1 MVYAADFLWNESI
14 HMSQKRPS
22 RTAATGKAGS
32 SSPKAGKPVKK
43 TAKKAGEAQPA
54 APGRKRESQRVVTVT
69 DIANAIGVSR
79 ATVSLV
85 LRGSPLV
92 HADTRARVEAE
103 LKRQRYVYNRSA
115 ANLRRRT
122 SSSVALVINDLS
134 NPFFAEFAAGVDEAL
149 GGQGYVTLLGSTG
162 ESPQRQQ
169 AVLASLMEHT
179 PAGVI
184 LSPAE
189 GSDAAELRTVLDA
202 RSHVLL
208 FNRELAGADAWD
220 FLALDNER
228 GARMAAE
235 HLIGLGHRRIA
246 FFGGHAD
253 SSSCRQRRAGFAQAM
268 AAAGLPVEPQWLIE
282 SAPNRLEAA
291 TRTGALFGERASPT
305 AAVCYND
312 TVALGLML
320 GLASR
325 GIQPGRG
332 FAVTG
337 FDDIPE
343 AAMTTPPLTTLSVD
357 PRERGR
363 QAARMLLQ
371 RVADPDAAPMRTIAP
386 VRLCIRESSGVPR
399 P

>member
-1 MVYAADFLWNESI
+1 
-14 HMSQKRPS
+14 MSQKRPS
-22 RTAATGKAGS
+22 RPGATRTPKAAASKAAKKAGAAPQ
-32 SSPKAGKPVKK
+32 PKAGKP
-43 TAKKAGEAQPA
+43 A
-54 APGRKRESQRVVTVT
+54 ATERAREPQRVVTVT

-92 HADTRARVEAE
+92 HVDTRARVEAE
-103 LKRQRYVYNRSA
+103 LKRQRYVYNRGA

-122 SSSVALVINDLS
+122 SSSVALVINDLA

-149 GGQGYVTLLGSTG
+149 GEKGFVTLLGSTG
-162 ESPQRQQ
+162 ESPERQQ
-169 AVLASLMEHT
+169 AVLSSLMEHT

-189 GSDAAELRTVLDA
+189 GSDATQLHKVLDA
-202 RSHVLL
+202 RANVLL
-208 FNRELAGADAWD
+208 FNRELTGADDWG
-220 FLALDNER
+220 FLGLDNQH
-228 GARMAAE
+228 GAQLATE
-235 HLIGLGHRRIA
+235 HLISQGHRRIA
-246 FFGGHAD
+246 FYGGHAD
-253 SSSCRQRRAGFAQAM
+253 SSSCRQRRAGHAQAM
-268 AAAGLPVEPQWLIE
+268 RAAGLPIDPAWLIE

-291 TRTGALFGERASPT
+291 ARTGELFGEHAPPT

-320 GLASR
+320 GLVAR

-343 AAMTTPPLTTLSVD
+343 AAVSTPPLTTLAAQ

-363 QAARMLLQ
+363 QAAQLVLRQLEAGASP
-371 RVADPDAAPMRTIAP
+371 RRTIAP
-386 VRLCIRESSGVPR
+386 VTLSVRESSGAR
-399 P
+399 QK

>member
-1 MVYAADFLWNESI
+1 MKDKA
-14 HMSQKRPS
+14 
-22 RTAATGKAGS
+22 TATGKGTRAG
-32 SSPKAGKPVKK
+32 
-43 TAKKAGEAQPA
+43 T
-54 APGRKRESQRVVTVT
+54 GRKTTGRRAVTVT

-103 LKRQRYVYNRSA
+103 LRRQRYVYNRGA
-115 ANLRRRT
+115 ANLRRQT

-149 GGQGYVTLLGSTG
+149 GARGYVTLLGSTA
-162 ESPQRQQ
+162 ESPERQQ
-169 AVLASLMEHT
+169 AVLSTLMEHM
-179 PAGVI
+179 PAGLI

-189 GSDAAELRTVLDA
+189 GSDSAQLRQVLGA
-202 RSHVLL
+202 HGNVLL
-208 FNRELAGADAWD
+208 FNRELDGADWD
-220 FLALDNER
+220 FLALDNQR
-228 GARMAAE
+228 GAYMATR
-235 HLIGLGHRRIA
+235 HLIELGHKRIA

-253 SSSCRQRRAGFAQAM
+253 SSSCRQRRAGYAQALEE
-268 AAAGLPVEPQWLIE
+268 AGLEVEDDRMIE

-291 TRTGALFGERASPT
+291 SRTGELFAREPAPT

-325 GIQPGRG
+325 GIHPGRD
-332 FAVTG
+332 FAITG
-337 FDDIPE
+337 FDDISE
-343 AAMTTPPLTTLSVD
+343 AAVTTPPLTTLAVN

-363 QAARMLLQ
+363 QAAELLLRRLGEPEAPPQ
-371 RVADPDAAPMRTIAP
+371 RTTASVELR
-386 VRLCIRESSGVPR
+386 IRESSGAPR

>member
-1 MVYAADFLWNESI
+1 MTQKRSSSGKPAGKAKARAAKPKGKAAD
-14 HMSQKRPS
+14 K
-22 RTAATGKAGS
+22 ADGKA
-32 SSPKAGKPVKK
+32 
-43 TAKKAGEAQPA
+43 PA
-54 APGRKRESQRVVTVT
+54 PQRRRGDSRVVTVT

-103 LKRQRYVYNRSA
+103 LKRQRYVYNRGA

-122 SSSVALVINDLS
+122 SSSVALVINDLA

-149 GGQGYVTLLGSTG
+149 GEKGYVTLLGSTG
-162 ESPQRQQ
+162 ESPVRQQ

-179 PAGVI
+179 PAGMI

-189 GSDAAELRTVLDA
+189 GSDAAQLRKVLDA
-202 RSHVLL
+202 RANVLL
-208 FNRELAGADAWD
+208 FNRELAGADEWD
-220 FLALDNER
+220 FLSLDNQR
-228 GARMAAE
+228 GAQMATE

-246 FFGGHAD
+246 FYGGHAD
-253 SSSCRQRRAGFAQAM
+253 SSSCRQRRAGYAQAM
-268 AAAGLPVEPQWLIE
+268 AKAGLTVEAGWMIE

-291 TRTGALFGERASPT
+291 ARTGELFGDGPLPT

-320 GLASR
+320 GLMSR
-325 GIQPGRG
+325 GIQPGKG

-343 AAMTTPPLTTLSVD
+343 AAVTTPPLTTLAVD

-363 QAARMLLQ
+363 QAARLLLQ
-371 RVADPDAAPMRTIAP
+371 RLEDPDAAPMRTIAP
-386 VRLCIRESSGVPR
+386 VQLRVRESSGAPLR
-399 P
+399 